1 MAYNG
6 RTGNYTGAYP
16 AGYGYQAPYW
26 PQVQQPMMVQQ
37 EPNTR
42 TVEVESA
49 DSIRA
54 AQETPVGAGQ
64 TKMFI
69 GKDDSFIL
77 VKAVSMTG
85 QVSMD
90 IYDKRPPEPPVP
102 VLNPDEFVR
111 KDELSVLITEIVGQQ
126 KRTVTKKE
134 AATE

>member
-16 AGYGYQAPYW
+16 AGYGYQTPYW
-26 PQVQQPMMVQQ
+26 PQVQQPMMIQQ

-54 AQETPVGAGQ
+54 AQETQVGAGQ

-85 QVSMD
+85 QVVMD
-90 IYDKRPPEPPVP
+90 IYDKRPPEPPAP
-102 VLNPDEFVR
+102 VLNPEEFVR
-111 KDELSVLITEIVGQQ
+111 KDELSTLIAEIVGQQ
-126 KRTVTKKE
+126 KRTTAKKE
-134 AATE
+134 AAE

>member
-1 MAYNG
+1 MAFNG
-6 RTGNYTGAYP
+6 RTGNYTGTYP

-26 PQVQQPMMVQQ
+26 PQVQQPMMIHQ

-54 AQETPVGAGQ
+54 AQETQVGAGQ

-85 QVSMD
+85 QVAMD
-90 IYDKRPPEPPVP
+90 IYDKRPPEPPAP
-102 VLNPDEFVR
+102 VLNPEEFVR
-111 KDELSVLITEIVGQQ
+111 KDELSTLIAEIVGQQ
-126 KRTVTKKE
+126 KRTTAKKE
-134 AATE
+134 AAE

>member
-16 AGYGYQAPYW
+16 AGYGYQTPYW

-54 AQETPVGAGQ
+54 AQETQVGAGQ

-85 QVSMD
+85 QVAMD
-90 IYDKRPPEPPVP
+90 IYDKRPPEPPAP
-102 VLNPDEFVR
+102 VMNPEEFVR
-111 KDELSVLITEIVGQQ
+111 KDELSTLIAEIVGQQ
-126 KRTVTKKE
+126 KRTTAKKE
-134 AATE
+134 TAE

>member
-16 AGYGYQAPYW
+16 AGYGYQTPYW

-54 AQETPVGAGQ
+54 AQETQVGAGQ

-85 QVSMD
+85 QVAMD

-102 VLNPDEFVR
+102 VLNPEEFVR
-111 KDELSVLITEIVGQQ
+111 KDELSTLIAEIVGQQ
-126 KRTVTKKE
+126 KRTTAKKE
-134 AATE
+134 AAE

>member
-26 PQVQQPMMVQQ
+26 PQVQQPVMIQQ
-37 EPNTR
+37 ETNTR

-49 DSIRA
+49 DSIRT

-64 TKMFI
+64 TRMFI

-90 IYDKRPPEPPVP
+90 IYDRRPPEPPAP
-102 VLNPDEFVR
+102 ALNPEEFVR
-111 KDELSVLITEIVGQQ
+111 KDELSALIAEIVGQQ
-126 KRTVTKKE
+126 KRPTAKKE
-134 AATE
+134 AAE

>member
-85 QVSMD
+85 QVAMD

-102 VLNPDEFVR
+102 VLNPEEFVR
-111 KDELSVLITEIVGQQ
+111 KDELSTLIAEIVGQQ
-126 KRTVTKKE
+126 KRTTAKKE
-134 AATE
+134 TAE

>member
-16 AGYGYQAPYW
+16 AGYGYQTPYW

-54 AQETPVGAGQ
+54 AQETQVGAGQ

-85 QVSMD
+85 QVAMD
-90 IYDKRPPEPPVP
+90 IYDKRPPEPPAP
-102 VLNPDEFVR
+102 VLNPEEFVR
-111 KDELSVLITEIVGQQ
+111 KNELSTLIAEIVGQQ
-126 KRTVTKKE
+126 KRTTAKKE
-134 AATE
+134 AAE

>member
-26 PQVQQPMMVQQ
+26 PQVQQPMMIQQ

-49 DSIRA
+49 ESIRA

-85 QVSMD
+85 QVAMD

-102 VLNPDEFVR
+102 VLNPEEFVR
-111 KDELSVLITEIVGQQ
+111 KDELSTLIAEIVGQQ
-126 KRTVTKKE
+126 KRTTAKKE
-134 AATE
+134 TAE

>member
-6 RTGNYTGAYP
+6 RTGNYTGTYP

-26 PQVQQPMMVQQ
+26 PQVQQPVMVQQ

-102 VLNPDEFVR
+102 VLNPEEFVR
-111 KDELSVLITEIVGQQ
+111 KDELSTLIAEIVGQQ
-126 KRTVTKKE
+126 KRTTAKKE
-134 AATE
+134 AAE

>member
-16 AGYGYQAPYW
+16 AGYGYQTPYW

-77 VKAVSMTG
+77 VKAVSMTFFREKPCISAQSG
-85 QVSMD
+85 SSLSRGTSEGRSGVTVWPSSSA
-90 IYDKRPPEPPVP
+90 KR
-102 VLNPDEFVR
+102 
-111 KDELSVLITEIVGQQ
+111 
-126 KRTVTKKE
+126 
-134 AATE
+134 

>member
-16 AGYGYQAPYW
+16 AGYGYQTPYW

-54 AQETPVGAGQ
+54 AQETQVGAGQ

-85 QVSMD
+85 QVAMD
-90 IYDKRPPEPPVP
+90 IYDKRPPEPPAP
-102 VLNPDEFVR
+102 VLNPEEFVR
-111 KDELSVLITEIVGQQ
+111 KDELSTLIAEIVGQQ
-126 KRTVTKKE
+126 KRTTAKKE
-134 AATE
+134 TAE

>member
-6 RTGNYTGAYP
+6 RTGNYTGTYP
-16 AGYGYQAPYW
+16 AGYGYQTPYW

-54 AQETPVGAGQ
+54 AQETQVGAGQ

-85 QVSMD
+85 QVAMD
-90 IYDKRPPEPPVP
+90 IYDKRPPEPPAP
-102 VLNPDEFVR
+102 VMNPEEFVR
-111 KDELSVLITEIVGQQ
+111 KDELSTLIAEIVGQQ
-126 KRTVTKKE
+126 KRTTAKKE
-134 AATE
+134 AAE

>member
-26 PQVQQPMMVQQ
+26 PQVQQPMMIQQ

-54 AQETPVGAGQ
+54 AQETQVGAGQ

-85 QVSMD
+85 QVAMD
-90 IYDKRPPEPPVP
+90 IYDKRPPEPPAP
-102 VLNPDEFVR
+102 VLNPEEFVR
-111 KDELSVLITEIVGQQ
+111 KDELSTLIAEIVGQQ
-126 KRTVTKKE
+126 KRTTAKKE
-134 AATE
+134 AAE

>member
-16 AGYGYQAPYW
+16 AGYGYQTPYW
-26 PQVQQPMMVQQ
+26 PQVQQPMIVQQ

-54 AQETPVGAGQ
+54 AQETQVGAGQ

-85 QVSMD
+85 QVAMD
-90 IYDKRPPEPPVP
+90 IYDKRPPEPPAP
-102 VLNPDEFVR
+102 VLNPEEFVR
-111 KDELSVLITEIVGQQ
+111 KDELSTLIAEIVGQQ
-126 KRTVTKKE
+126 KRTTAKKE
-134 AATE
+134 TAE

>member
-1 MAYNG
+1 MTYNG

-16 AGYGYQAPYW
+16 AGYGYQTPYW

-54 AQETPVGAGQ
+54 AQETQVGAGQ

-85 QVSMD
+85 QVAMD
-90 IYDKRPPEPPVP
+90 IYDKRPPEPPAP
-102 VLNPDEFVR
+102 VLNPEEFVR
-111 KDELSVLITEIVGQQ
+111 KDELSTLIAEIVGQQ
-126 KRTVTKKE
+126 KRTTAKKE
-134 AATE
+134 AAE

>member
-16 AGYGYQAPYW
+16 AGYGYQTPYW

-54 AQETPVGAGQ
+54 AQETQVGAGQ

-85 QVSMD
+85 QVAMD
-90 IYDKRPPEPPVP
+90 IYDKRPPEPPAP
-102 VLNPDEFVR
+102 VLNPEEFVR
-111 KDELSVLITEIVGQQ
+111 KDELSTLIAEIVGQQ
-126 KRTVTKKE
+126 KRTTVKKE
-134 AATE
+134 AAE

>member
-1 MAYNG
+1 MAFNG

-26 PQVQQPMMVQQ
+26 PQVQQPMMIQQ

-54 AQETPVGAGQ
+54 AQETQVGAGQ

-85 QVSMD
+85 QVAMD
-90 IYDKRPPEPPVP
+90 IYDKRPPEPPAP
-102 VLNPDEFVR
+102 VLNPEEFVR
-111 KDELSVLITEIVGQQ
+111 KVELSTLIAEIVGQQ
-126 KRTVTKKE
+126 KRTTTKKE
-134 AATE
+134 AAE

>member
-16 AGYGYQAPYW
+16 AGYGYQTPYW

-54 AQETPVGAGQ
+54 AQETQVGAGQ

-85 QVSMD
+85 QVAMD
-90 IYDKRPPEPPVP
+90 IYDKRPPEPPAP
-102 VLNPDEFVR
+102 ALNPEEFVR
-111 KDELSVLITEIVGQQ
+111 KDELSTLIAEIVGQQ
-126 KRTVTKKE
+126 KRTTTKKE
-134 AATE
+134 AAE

>member
-1 MAYNG
+1 MTYNG

-16 AGYGYQAPYW
+16 AGYGYQTPYW

-85 QVSMD
+85 QVAMD
-90 IYDKRPPEPPVP
+90 IYDRRPPDPPAP

-111 KDELSVLITEIVGQQ
+111 KDELSTLITEIVGQQ
-126 KRTVTKKE
+126 KRPAAKKE
-134 AATE
+134 AAE

>member
-1 MAYNG
+1 MAFNG
-6 RTGNYTGAYP
+6 RTGNYTGTYP

-26 PQVQQPMMVQQ
+26 PQVQQPMMIQQ

-42 TVEVESA
+42 TVEGESA

-54 AQETPVGAGQ
+54 AQETQVGAGQ

-85 QVSMD
+85 QVAMD
-90 IYDKRPPEPPVP
+90 IYDKRPPEPPAP
-102 VLNPDEFVR
+102 VLNPEEFVR
-111 KDELSVLITEIVGQQ
+111 KDELSTLIAEIVGQQ
-126 KRTVTKKE
+126 KRTTTKKE
-134 AATE
+134 AAE

>member
-16 AGYGYQAPYW
+16 AGYGYQTPYW
-26 PQVQQPMMVQQ
+26 PQVQQQMMVQQ

-54 AQETPVGAGQ
+54 AQETQVGAGQ

-85 QVSMD
+85 QVAMD
-90 IYDKRPPEPPVP
+90 IYDKRPPEPPAP
-102 VLNPDEFVR
+102 VINPEEFVR
-111 KDELSVLITEIVGQQ
+111 KDELSTLIAEIVGQQ
-126 KRTVTKKE
+126 KRTTAKKE
-134 AATE
+134 AAE

>member
-16 AGYGYQAPYW
+16 AGYGYQTPYW

-54 AQETPVGAGQ
+54 AQETQVGAGQ

-85 QVSMD
+85 QVAMD
-90 IYDKRPPEPPVP
+90 IYDKRPPEPPAP
-102 VLNPDEFVR
+102 VLNPEEYVR
-111 KDELSVLITEIVGQQ
+111 KDELSTLIAEIVGQQ
-126 KRTVTKKE
+126 KRTTAKKE
-134 AATE
+134 AAE

>member
-16 AGYGYQAPYW
+16 AGYGYQTPYW

-85 QVSMD
+85 QVAMD
-90 IYDKRPPEPPVP
+90 IYDKRPPEPPAP
-102 VLNPDEFVR
+102 VLNPEEFVR
-111 KDELSVLITEIVGQQ
+111 KDELSTLIAEIVGQQ
-126 KRTVTKKE
+126 KRTTAKKE
-134 AATE
+134 TAE

>member
-6 RTGNYTGAYP
+6 RTGNYTGTYP
-16 AGYGYQAPYW
+16 AGYGYQTPYW

-49 DSIRA
+49 ESIRA

-90 IYDKRPPEPPVP
+90 IYDRRPPEPPVP
-102 VLNPDEFVR
+102 ALNPDEFVR
-111 KDELSVLITEIVGQQ
+111 KDELSALITEIVGQQ
-126 KRTVTKKE
+126 KRTTAKKE
-134 AATE
+134 TAE

>member
-16 AGYGYQAPYW
+16 AGYGYQTPYW

-42 TVEVESA
+42 MVEVESA

-54 AQETPVGAGQ
+54 AQETQVGAGQ

-85 QVSMD
+85 QVAMD
-90 IYDKRPPEPPVP
+90 IYDKRPPEPPAP
-102 VLNPDEFVR
+102 VLNPEEFVR
-111 KDELSVLITEIVGQQ
+111 KDELSTLIAEIVGQQ
-126 KRTVTKKE
+126 KRTTAKKE
-134 AATE
+134 TAE

>member
-16 AGYGYQAPYW
+16 AGYGYQTPYW

-85 QVSMD
+85 QVAMD
-90 IYDKRPPEPPVP
+90 IYDRRPPDPPAP

-111 KDELSVLITEIVGQQ
+111 KDELSTLITEIVGQQ
-126 KRTVTKKE
+126 KRPAAKKE
-134 AATE
+134 AAE

>member
-16 AGYGYQAPYW
+16 AGYGYQTPYW
-26 PQVQQPMMVQQ
+26 TQVQQPMMVQQ

-85 QVSMD
+85 QVAMD
-90 IYDKRPPEPPVP
+90 IYDKRPPEPPAQ
-102 VLNPDEFVR
+102 VLNPEEFVR
-111 KDELSVLITEIVGQQ
+111 KDELSTLIAEIVGQQ
-126 KRTVTKKE
+126 KRTTAKKE
-134 AATE
+134 AAE

>member
-1 MAYNG
+1 MTYNG

-16 AGYGYQAPYW
+16 AGYGYQTPYW

-54 AQETPVGAGQ
+54 AQETQVGAGQ

-85 QVSMD
+85 QVAMD
-90 IYDKRPPEPPVP
+90 IYDKRPPEPPAP
-102 VLNPDEFVR
+102 VLNPEEFVR
-111 KDELSVLITEIVGQQ
+111 KDELSTLIAEIVGQQ
-126 KRTVTKKE
+126 KRTTAKKE
-134 AATE
+134 ATE

>member
-1 MAYNG
+1 MAFNG
-6 RTGNYTGAYP
+6 RTGNYTGTYP
-16 AGYGYQAPYW
+16 AGYGYQTPYW
-26 PQVQQPMMVQQ
+26 PQVQQPMMIQQ

-54 AQETPVGAGQ
+54 AQETQVGAGQ

-85 QVSMD
+85 QVAMD
-90 IYDKRPPEPPVP
+90 IYDKRPPEPPAP
-102 VLNPDEFVR
+102 VLNPEEFVR
-111 KDELSVLITEIVGQQ
+111 KDELSTLIAEIVGQQ
-126 KRTVTKKE
+126 KRTTAKKE
-134 AATE
+134 AAE

>member
-26 PQVQQPMMVQQ
+26 PQVQQQMMIQQ

-54 AQETPVGAGQ
+54 AQETQVGAGQ

-85 QVSMD
+85 QVAMD
-90 IYDKRPPEPPVP
+90 IYDKRPPEPPAP

-111 KDELSVLITEIVGQQ
+111 KDELSTLIAEIVGQQ
-126 KRTVTKKE
+126 KRTTAKKE
-134 AATE
+134 AAE

>member
-16 AGYGYQAPYW
+16 AGYGYQTPYW

-42 TVEVESA
+42 TVEIESA

-54 AQETPVGAGQ
+54 AQETQVGAGQ

-85 QVSMD
+85 QVAMD
-90 IYDKRPPEPPVP
+90 IYDKRPPEPPAP
-102 VLNPDEFVR
+102 VLNPEEFVR
-111 KDELSVLITEIVGQQ
+111 KDELSTLIAEIVGQQ
-126 KRTVTKKE
+126 KRTTAKKE
-134 AATE
+134 AAE

>member
-1 MAYNG
+1 
-6 RTGNYTGAYP
+6 
-16 AGYGYQAPYW
+16 
-26 PQVQQPMMVQQ
+26 MMVQQ

-85 QVSMD
+85 QVAMD
-90 IYDKRPPEPPVP
+90 IYDKRPPEPPAP
-102 VLNPDEFVR
+102 VLNPEEFVR
-111 KDELSVLITEIVGQQ
+111 KDELSTLIAEIVGQQ
-126 KRTVTKKE
+126 KRTTAKKE
-134 AATE
+134 AAE

>member
-1 MAYNG
+1 MTYNG

-16 AGYGYQAPYW
+16 AGYGYQTPYW

-54 AQETPVGAGQ
+54 AQETSVGAGQ

-85 QVSMD
+85 QVAMD
-90 IYDKRPPEPPVP
+90 IYDKRPPEPPAP
-102 VLNPDEFVR
+102 VLNPEEFVR
-111 KDELSVLITEIVGQQ
+111 KDELSTLIAEIVGQQ
-126 KRTVTKKE
+126 KRTTAKKE
-134 AATE
+134 AAE